1 MMRKALVASIGMA
14 AMLALAA
21 CSGDGKVSQ
30 SVHDAALADGE
41 GLRSDLADVR
51 SDLAEAKADLEA
63 ARARL
68 READDNYVLAEQR
81 ARAAQQAAVA
91 AQRAYENGTLTRTQ
105 LEKARADA
113 VAARDAADA
122 ARLAADAART
132 AATAQSAVL
141 QSRVN
146 LMTQDGD
153 LPAGHRG
160 ITAQTPDL
168 TLNPGESKIIGNVRF
183 ACDADSPDAAA
194 CTVAFVL
201 DDDSNVQFRRNVVL
215 VTATLIS
222 DPLAE
227 RLLIATTNT
236 STTGAVS
243 AYAYPE
249 DGGDNSTGKLTTY
262 IREMGTSNA
271 YTVTVSVDGD
281 PLGGADR
288 NKNLYRFYAG
298 KTDDRPDGHAE
309 LTALTDLKVEAST
322 GLVTGWS
329 LASLDGVDGV
339 RTVTAFGAGN
349 SELPEGERWTKSW
362 MVEDGALPGG
372 RVIDLDAYTNRKRTT
387 TTGTTDAAAFAA
399 AFPDAVDRTA
409 VTGALSDDGYQL
421 VSGAANGAIG
431 TAPDGD
437 PDDKIPARF
446 AYQLEIDAESD
457 QTVSTGVDE
466 SKRIRV
472 SDIPSGQ
479 TVAANQYQ
487 LSALSTT
494 SGGTPAWF
502 YGIPGRVVCGGTPT
516 DCGDTIIARPDR
528 DQGGDP
534 PGFYFYRNSAAG
546 ATGGLRF
553 HANAGEHEFY
563 VPDADWVSIGVWAV
577 RPAAGAMVADVQM
590 GAFVHGGQPWDF
602 GNGTT
607 GVTNAHRAAAGKVDY
622 VGDAVGRYAEQDGD
636 AAAVTGRFT
645 ATTNLTFDLA
655 WDDTAASDTDSGGL
669 SGRIT
674 EFRLDGKDDAE
685 NWRLTL
691 ANTNAEQLF
700 RSAPLLS
707 GTCGANTGVSIGGTG
722 TCGSAGILAGVAD
735 GTVMQGRLNARA
747 FGPAYVAGTATT
759 HTPTAIAGTFL
770 AEPGVVRSN
779 HDLSLVGA
787 FLAGRKP
794 AAATE

>member
-362 MVEDGALPGG
+362 MVEGEALPGG
-372 RVIDLDAYTNRKRTT
+372 RVIDLDAYTNRKKTRTV
-387 TTGTTDAAAFAA
+387 GKTDDDVDEAFSNADDRAA
-399 AFPDAVDRTA
+399 VK
-409 VTGALSDDGYQL
+409 GALSSNGYQL
-421 VSGAANGAIG
+421 VSGDGAVG

-437 PDDKIPARF
+437 TADQIPPRF

-457 QTVSTGVDE
+457 VTISTAVDE

-472 SDIPSGQ
+472 SDIPDGN
-479 TVAANQYQ
+479 TVVANRYM

-502 YGIPGRVVCGGTPT
+502 YGIPGRVVCGGTQT
-516 DCGDTIIARPDR
+516 DCGDEIIASPENLPNA
-528 DQGGDP
+528 DP
-534 PGFYFYRNSAAG
+534 PGQFYYRNSAAG
-546 ATGGLRF
+546 ANGGLRF
-553 HANAGEHEFY
+553 HANDGEHEFY

-577 RPAAGAMVADVQM
+577 RPAAGAMVGDVQM
-590 GAFVHGGQPWDF
+590 GAFVHGGQPWNF
-602 GNGTT
+602 GDGTT
-607 GVTNAHRAAAGKVDY
+607 GVTNAQRAAAGKVDY
-622 VGDAVGRYAEQDGD
+622 VGDAVGRYAERDGD

-645 ATTNLTFDLA
+645 ATTNLMFDLA

-669 SGRIT
+669 SGSIT

-707 GTCGANTGVSIGGTG
+707 GTCGANTGVSIGGSG
-722 TCGSAGILAGVAD
+722 TCGSAGLLAGVAD

-747 FGPAYVAGTATT
+747 FGPYVAGTATT